1 MSFLDRLHSA
11 LSAHNLQEALRLTME
26 KLGADTG
33 TIHLL
38 ESDGVLHL
46 KAASA
51 GIPEPV
57 LRAVELV
64 PIGKGMAGLAVQ
76 RKEPVSVCNLQTDTS
91 GKAQPGI
98 KATGMEGALVV
109 PILRGDEAVGALGI
123 ANRNARTFTPE
134 ETALLVEVGRAV
146 GAVRMGRIEKGNL

>member
-1 MSFLDRLHSA
+1 MNLLEQIKPE
-11 LSAHNLQEALRLTME
+11 LSAGNLQGVLDLTLE
-26 KLGADTG
+26 HFRADTG

-51 GIPEPV
+51 GIPPPV
-57 LRAVELV
+57 LDAVRLV

-76 RKEPVSVCNLQTDTS
+76 RREPVSVCNLQTDAS
-91 GKAQPGI
+91 GSVRPGA

-109 PILRGDEAVGALGI
+109 PVFMGA
-123 ANRNARTFTPE
+123 
-134 ETALLVEVGRAV
+134 
-146 GAVRMGRIEKGNL
+146 